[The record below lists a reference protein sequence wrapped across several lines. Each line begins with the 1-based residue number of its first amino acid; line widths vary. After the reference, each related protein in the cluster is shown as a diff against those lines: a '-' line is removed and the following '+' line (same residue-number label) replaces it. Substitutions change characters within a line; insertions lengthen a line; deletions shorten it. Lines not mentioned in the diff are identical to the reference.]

1 MLQVFLITIFL
12 IAVAFVA
19 LGVNIFF
26 AKKPFPETE
35 VGKNKK
41 MKQLGIE
48 CTKCGE
54 WRKHKERMKFREVKI
69 DFSKLSV

>member
-1 MLQVFLITIFL
+1 MIQVFIISLVLVAIAFL
-12 IAVAFVA
+12 A

-41 MKQLGIE
+41 MKELGIE

-54 WRKHKERMKFREVKI
+54 MRRYKEKKKYMN
-69 DFSKLSV
+69 LSLDSSRLQL